1 MDDPETLATRVA
13 ATVVA
18 DIVKGGSQALIQWV
32 KRRCRRKTVE
42 AVDTLAADP
51 RARRG
56 GAKKV
61 LEGSLEMDLKE
72 SPALA
77 DELRSLLD
85 QRSAVYGSQTAI
97 ATCGSTITQIQ
108 GNDNR
113 SGPIE

>member
-18 DIVKGGSQALIQWV
+18 DIVKGGSQALSQWL
-32 KRRCRRKTVE
+32 KRRCSRKTAE
-42 AVDTLAADP
+42 AVDTLATDP
-51 RARRG
+51 GAG

-72 SPALA
+72 SPGLA
-77 DELRSLLD
+77 DELHSLLN
-85 QRSAVYGSQTAI
+85 QRPAVHGSQYATA
-97 ATCGSTITQIQ
+97 TGGSTITQIQ

-113 SGPIE
+113 SGPSG

>member
-51 RARRG
+51 GAG

>member
-1 MDDPETLATRVA
+1 MDDPETLAIKVVA
-13 ATVVA
+13 AIVA
-18 DIVKGGSQALIQWV
+18 DIVKGGTAALSRWL
-32 KRRCRRKTVE
+32 KRRCSQKTKE

-51 RARRG
+51 SAG

-61 LEGSLEMDLKE
+61 LEGTLEMDLQE

-77 DELRSLLD
+77 DELRKLLG

-97 ATCGSTITQIQ
+97 ATGVSTITQIQ

-113 SGPIE
+113 LGPAE